1 MCFDSYNKLNIQYRV
16 CALSETDIAPW
27 KILLYNGK
35 NDKHFTSIP
44 ERQLIGKWSTK
55 GFWKSATRRNLFRK
69 TRHSKVD
76 VKIFLSP
83 WTLQT

>member
-44 ERQLIGKWSTK
+44 ERQLIGK
-55 GFWKSATRRNLFRK
+55 
-69 TRHSKVD
+69 
-76 VKIFLSP
+76 
-83 WTLQT
+83 